1 MAEEVNSR
9 ILSFE
14 WLVTL
19 SSSFSM
25 GVATAFVFSIES
37 VNPTVQFSLSWPSWV
52 SFVIV
57 AWLTF
62 WGCRALFFSGPDQSS
77 DEETFL
83 KRRRWF
89 IGLTVLGLGGTAGGM
104 AYSLKGVSHEKLV
117 DVGIGVLMAAF
128 FLSIVLFLFLRTI
141 RFLQFDEEQNALQPG
156 DVGRG

>member
-1 MAEEVNSR
+1 MPEEENSR

-25 GVATAFVFSIES
+25 GAAAAFVFSIES
-37 VNPTVQFSLSWPSWV
+37 VNPTVQFSLTWKSWV
-52 SFVIV
+52 SLAIV

-62 WGCRALFFSGPDQSS
+62 WGCRALFFSGSDRSS
-77 DEETFL
+77 EEETSL
-83 KRRRWF
+83 KMRRWF

-141 RFLQFDEEQNALQPG
+141 RFLQSDDEQNALQPG
-156 DVGRG
+156 DERRG

>member
-1 MAEEVNSR
+1 MVEEEKSR

-25 GVATAFVFSIES
+25 GVAAAFVFSIES
-37 VNPTVQFSLSWPSWV
+37 VNPTVQFSLTWKSWV
-52 SFVIV
+52 SLVIV

-62 WGCRALFFSGPDQSS
+62 WGCRALFFSGSELSVEESS
-77 DEETFL
+77 S
-83 KRRRWF
+83 KMRRWF
-89 IGLTVLGLGGTAGGM
+89 IFLTVLGLGGTAGGM

-117 DVGIGVLMAAF
+117 DVGIGVLLAAF
-128 FLSIVLFLFLRTI
+128 FLSIVLFLFLKTI

-156 DVGRG
+156 DERRG

>member
-1 MAEEVNSR
+1 MAEEKKKQ

-25 GVATAFVFSIES
+25 GVAAAFVFSIES
-37 VNPTVQFSLSWPSWV
+37 VNPTVQFSLRWQVWV
-52 SFVIV
+52 SLVVV

-62 WGCRALFFSGPDQSS
+62 WGCRALFFSEPNPSS
-77 DEETFL
+77 DEENSS
-83 KRRRWF
+83 KMRRWF
-89 IGLTVLGLGGTAGGM
+89 IGLTILGLGGTACGM

-117 DVGIGVLMAAF
+117 DVGIGVLLAAF

-141 RFLQFDEEQNALQPG
+141 RFLQADDEQNALYSG
-156 DVGRG
+156 DEPRG